1 MSIVNASQVIKKAR
15 LKAKLTQ
22 QELADG
28 ICSTVALSKIENGKL
43 GVSPTTFSLLMER
56 CGSPCEAFPAFKNMD
71 DYNCYRLLKEINTSL
86 RHHQLDD
93 AYKKISEVIEMNFAD
108 NKFYRQPTMFY
119 YCWLQ
124 YCSQTCELGIL
135 KEIIIDS
142 LRITKPNINLFDIR
156 NESFSIIEY
165 KCILLYINILLDTK
179 DFETANILLSEL
191 NIFIRDKSLEQY
203 NQPTAELTYIHAI
216 TYSRYLFHTNDFSEA
231 LVWVNKAQELYYSEY
246 MGAFLAYE
254 LFILKELIT
263 LNHDNK
269 TTFSEKLIYYIAAA
283 KFKGCHFING
293 VIDYFKKNYEST
305 EFLDD
310 YYIDSFTY
318 STIDFPN
325 LELSDGLFNIYDK
338 DAVSIGRLINHIRKQ
353 QGITLQKLCSG
364 ICSTSMLS
372 KIENNTLSPT
382 IYVAEALLGR
392 LGIPEDYFTF
402 YGNSEEAEY
411 QRLKKAVI
419 VSIHLHNKKNLIEPI
434 NQFIN
439 FAETT
444 NNKLILQSAASFK
457 AYLHNNKSDMYKIL
471 LEGIKITYP
480 DFTLDNINSY
490 LLSWTEYTIINGLL
504 KCIYSTPDTFHT
516 SSIFHK
522 ILINN
527 DRPPTVNKIFSRPHQ
542 ITICFYLVFLDVK
555 NLSNETI
562 IFIENINS
570 KILFFEPYFLNI
582 VLYYYSLAKGN
593 IKQLDSIVLLAQAS
607 IGNSYISNDVAI
619 IEKFKQDIYK
629 LTSITV

>member
-28 ICSTVALSKIENGKL
+28 ICTTVALSKIENGKL

-71 DYNCYRLLKEINTSL
+71 DYNCYRLLKEINNCL

-135 KEIIIDS
+135 KEIIVDS

-263 LNHDNK
+263 LNHENK

-293 VIDYFKKNYEST
+293 VIDYIKSNYEST

-318 STIDFPN
+318 GTIDFPN

-402 YGNSEEAEY
+402 YGNSEESEY
-411 QRLKKAVI
+411 QELKKNVLVSGRTNNMDLAKAV
-419 VSIHLHNKKNLIEPI
+419 SK
-434 NQFIN
+434 FID
-439 FAETT
+439 FAEST
-444 NNKLILQSAASFK
+444 NSKLVLQVAASYKVFLYSDK
-457 AYLHNNKSDMYKIL
+457 LDMYNIL
-471 LEGIKITYP
+471 IDGIKITYP
-480 DFTLDNINSY
+480 DFSLDKINNY
-490 LLSWTEYTIINGLL
+490 RLSWTEYSIVNGLL
-504 KCIYSTPDTFHT
+504 KCLYHLSDTFHT
-516 SSIFHK
+516 GSIFHK
-522 ILINN
+522 ILINT
-527 DRPPTVNKIFSRPHQ
+527 DKPPVASKVFSRSHQ
-542 ITICFYLVFLDVK
+542 ISISIYLVFLDVK
-555 NLSNETI
+555 GLYNQTVIYVESI
-562 IFIENINS
+562 INQ
-570 KILFFEPYFLNI
+570 LYAFEPYYLNFI
-582 VLYYYSLAKGN
+582 LYYYALAKGFL
-593 IKQLDSIVLLAQAS
+593 KQLDSLEFIAQAS

-619 IEKFKQDIYK
+619 IENFKQDIYNLASIK
-629 LTSITV
+629 L

>member
-1 MSIVNASQVIKKAR
+1 MSIVNAGQVIKNAR

-22 QELADG
+22 QDLADG

-71 DYNCYRLLKEINTSL
+71 DYNCYRLLKEINNSL

-135 KEIIIDS
+135 KEIIVDS

-263 LNHDNK
+263 LNHENK

-293 VIDYFKKNYEST
+293 VIDYLKSNYEST

-402 YGNSEEAEY
+402 YGNNEEAEY
-411 QRLKKAVI
+411 QRLKKDVMVSSHFGGGNLVESVI
-419 VSIHLHNKKNLIEPI
+419 KFV
-434 NQFIN
+434 N
-439 FAETT
+439 FAEYTG
-444 NNKLILQSAASFK
+444 NKLIIQEAIS
-457 AYLHNNKSDMYKIL
+457 YKYHLYNDKNEFFDIL
-471 LEGIKITYP
+471 IEGIRITYP
-480 DFTLDNINSY
+480 DFNLDNINNY
-490 LLSWTEYTIINGLL
+490 ILSWTEYTIINGLI
-504 KCIYSTPDTFHT
+504 KCIYSTQDTFHT
-516 SSIFHK
+516 ASIFHK
-522 ILINN
+522 ILINA
-527 DRPPTVNKIFSRPHQ
+527 DKPPIANKHFSRPHQ
-542 ITICFYLVFLDVK
+542 ISICFYLVFLDVK
-555 NLSNETI
+555 KMYNETI
-562 IFIENINS
+562 IFVESIN
-570 KILFFEPYFLNI
+570 KQIYFFEPYFLNFVI
-582 VLYYYSLAKGN
+582 YYYSLAKAN
-593 IKQLDSIVLLAQAS
+593 VKQLDSIELLAQAS
-607 IGNSYISNDVAI
+607 IGNSLISNDVSI
-619 IEKFKQDIYK
+619 IENFKKDIYN
-629 LTSITV
+629 LTSIKI

>member
-22 QELADG
+22 QDLADG
-28 ICSTVALSKIENGKL
+28 ICTTVALSKIENGKL

-71 DYNCYRLLKEINTSL
+71 DYNCYRLLKEINNSL

-108 NKFYRQPTMFY
+108 NKFYRQQTMFY

-135 KEIIIDS
+135 KEIIVDS

-179 DFETANILLSEL
+179 DFEAANILLSEL

-216 TYSRYLFHTNDFSEA
+216 TYSRYLYHTNDFSEA

-263 LNHDNK
+263 LNRENK

-293 VIDYFKKNYEST
+293 VIDYLKSNYEST

-318 STIDFPN
+318 GTIDFPN

-338 DAVSIGRLINHIRKQ
+338 DAVSIGSLINHIRKQ

-402 YGNSEEAEY
+402 YGNSEESIY
-411 QRLKKAVI
+411 QELKKKVV
-419 VSIHLHNKKNLIEPI
+419 VSGRTNTGDLAKSVSK
-434 NQFIN
+434 FID
-439 FAETT
+439 FANAT
-444 NNKLILQSAASFK
+444 NNKLILQEATS
-457 AYLHNNKSDMYKIL
+457 YKYFLYNDKNDIL
-471 LEGIKITYP
+471 DILTEGIRITYP
-480 DFTLDNINSY
+480 DFNLDNINNY
-490 LLSWTEYTIINGLL
+490 ILSWTEYTIINGLL
-504 KCIYSTPDTFHT
+504 KCIYPKPDIFHT

-522 ILINN
+522 ILINT
-527 DRPPTVNKIFSRPHQ
+527 DKPPVASKVFSRSHQ
-542 ITICFYLVFLDVK
+542 ISICIYLVFLDVK
-555 NLSNETI
+555 GLYNQTVIYVESIINL
-562 IFIENINS
+562 
-570 KILFFEPYFLNI
+570 LYAFEPYYLNL

-593 IKQLDSIVLLAQAS
+593 IEQLDSLELLAQAS

-619 IEKFKQDIYK
+619 IENFKQDIYNLASIK
-629 LTSITV
+629 L

>member
-1 MSIVNASQVIKKAR
+1 MSIVNAGQVIKNAR

-22 QELADG
+22 QDLADG
-28 ICSTVALSKIENGKL
+28 ICTTVALSKIENGKL

-71 DYNCYRLLKEINTSL
+71 DYNCYRLLKEINNSL

-108 NKFYRQPTMFY
+108 NKFYRQQTMFY

-124 YCSQTCELGIL
+124 YCSKTSTLGEL
-135 KEIIIDS
+135 KEIIVDS

-179 DFETANILLSEL
+179 DFEAANILLSEL

-216 TYSRYLFHTNDFSEA
+216 TYSRYLYHTNDFSEA

-254 LFILKELIT
+254 LFILKELIILKIENKAT
-263 LNHDNK
+263 ISDN
-269 TTFSEKLIYYIAAA
+269 LIYYIAAA
-283 KFKGCHFING
+283 TFKKCPFINC
-293 VIDYFKKNYEST
+293 VIDYLIKNYNPTVLLDVYRINSST
-305 EFLDD
+305 YD
-310 YYIDSFTY
+310 
-318 STIDFPN
+318 TIEFPN
-325 LELSDGLFNIYDK
+325 LDLSDGLFNIYDK
-338 DAVSIGRLINHIRKQ
+338 DVISIGKLIKHIRKQ
-353 QGITLQKLCSG
+353 QGVSLEKLCSG

-372 KIENNTLSPT
+372 KIESNTLSPT

-402 YGNSEEAEY
+402 YGNNEESTY
-411 QRLKKAVI
+411 QKLKKNVI
-419 VSIHLHNKKNLIEPI
+419 VSIHLHDKKNRIEPI
-434 NQFIN
+434 NKFLD
-439 FAETT
+439 FAEAS
-444 NNKLILQSAASFK
+444 NNKLILQEAASFK
-457 AYLHNNKSDMYKIL
+457 AYLHKDKKDMYKIL
-471 LEGIKITYP
+471 TEGIKITYP
-480 DFTLDNINSY
+480 DFTLDNINNY
-490 LLSWTEYTIINGLL
+490 LLSWTEYTIVNGLL
-504 KCIYSTPDTFHT
+504 KCIYSTQDTFHT

-527 DRPPTVNKIFSRPHQ
+527 DKPPIANKNFSRPHQ
-542 ITICFYLVFLDVK
+542 ISICFYFIFLDVK
-555 NLSNETI
+555 SLYNETI
-562 IFIENINS
+562 LFIESIMS
-570 KILFFEPYFLNI
+570 EIFFFEPYFLNI
-582 VLYYYSLAKGN
+582 VLYYYTLAKVN
-593 IKQLDSIVLLAQAS
+593 VKQLDSIELLAQAS
-607 IGNSYISNDVAI
+607 IGNAIISNDVSI
-619 IEKFKQDIYK
+619 LENFKKDIYN
-629 LTSITV
+629 LTSIKI